1 LPFFVL
7 ALASASLSCARRLPA
22 YRGELPPPLPRARG
36 GDAAPEVT
44 VPGAPSDV
52 ALDLA
57 GVRSVGVR
65 FEYDGL
71 ERGPNGATQPFD
83 ATYYYAAQRRFGVVL
98 RESLRGRAIA
108 LGPANGEEDLLVT
121 VIVRSMEVLA
131 EDCETI
137 SHSRYRCSGIGR
149 NRTCDW
155 EDDDHTVCWW
165 PISLSI
171 DVHTS
176 LAGVGGRVATY
187 SRQSEARS
195 GLSEGLGQLHEQL
208 AGELAALL
216 IGRGLP

>member
-1 LPFFVL
+1 ML
-7 ALASASLSCARRLPA
+7 ALAIASFGCARRLPV

-36 GDAAPEVT
+36 GDAAPVVT

-71 ERGPNGATQPFD
+71 ERGPHGATQPFD
-83 ATYYYAAQRRFGVVL
+83 ATYYDAHQRRFEVAL

-137 SHSRYRCSGIGR
+137 SHSRYRCSGVGR

-187 SRQSEARS
+187 RRQSESRS
-195 GLSEGLGQLHEQL
+195 GLSEGLGVLHEQL
-208 AGELAALL
+208 AGELATLL